1 MFNKCVS
8 ELSQRLWN
16 VWSHL
21 MDQRIQ
27 VTWML
32 GKQQLA
38 SAALRRNPVW
48 PGTVENSVE
57 EGLDSWYAG
66 ACYIANEYRREHMF
80 EDELCDPMIE

>member
-1 MFNKCVS
+1 
-8 ELSQRLWN
+8 
-16 VWSHL
+16 

-27 VTWML
+27 VTWVP

-38 SAALRRNPVW
+38 AAALGRSLVW

-57 EGLDSWYAG
+57 EGLDSGYEG
-66 ACYIANEYRREHMF
+66 VCYIANEYRREYMF